1 MGHFKS
7 RCLLY
12 LKVAGFK
19 LNCIR
24 SYIQP
29 ADVEAL
35 CCRESK
41 FVPCSTIGTIKVNFM
56 QYFFLVNDD
65 AFSCHVTTNM
75 PKHIVLLGK
84 GKKMLFYSFII
95 IVINLFLMING
106 NCERLP
112 TIYVVSL

>member
-19 LNCIR
+19 LNCII

-41 FVPCSTIGTIKVNFM
+41 FVPCSTIGTLKVNFM